1 MKKIFLVVIALI
13 VVVTILFTHQV
24 AKFKSLP
31 LNNVQSLFHVKPGT
45 GFNQL
50 CRAWQN
56 EQYLVSC
63 VPYRFYAKLFPEK
76 FTLKAGVYDISNL
89 TVLAAIEK
97 INEGQQQQFFFTI
110 IEGEQLRVV
119 LKKLKESRYITYD
132 VELKT
137 LIEQLGLDGSAE
149 GYLLPETYA
158 YTAGTSAVSLLH
170 RAKSKMDEV
179 LGVEWNNRAQNL
191 PISTPYQ
198 ALILASIIEKETG
211 YGPERGL
218 ISSVFINRLNAKM
231 RLQTDPTVIYGLGEQ
246 FDGDIKR
253 QDLRQ
258 YTPYNTYR
266 IKGLPPTPIAMPS
279 QDAIRAALNPEASD
293 YFYFVAKGN
302 GQHQFSKDLTAHN
315 RAVQKYILKRRNDS

>member
-1 MKKIFLVVIALI
+1 MKKALLLIITFIVI
-13 VVVTILFTHQV
+13 VSVFFTHQV
-24 AKFKSLP
+24 EKLKSLP
-31 LNNVQSLFHVKPGT
+31 LNNVQSLYHVKQGT

-50 CRAWQN
+50 CQAWQDKRYI
-56 EQYLVSC
+56 ESC
-63 VPYRFYAKLFPEK
+63 LAYKFYAKLFPERV
-76 FTLKAGVYDISNL
+76 TLKAGVYDISDL
-89 TVLAAIEK
+89 TVLAAIDK
-97 INEGQQQQFFFTI
+97 INKGQQHQFLFTI

-119 LKKLKESRYITYD
+119 LNKLRDSRYIRYD
-132 VELKT
+132 VELT
-137 LIEQLGLDGSAE
+137 SLPRQLALDSSAE

-158 YTAGTSAVSLLH
+158 YTAGTSAVSIMQ
-170 RAKSKMDEV
+170 RAKSKMDDV
-179 LGVEWNNRAQNL
+179 LGKEWSNRANNL
-191 PISTPYQ
+191 PIDTPYQ

-218 ISSVFINRLNAKM
+218 ISSVFTNRLHAKM

-266 IKGLPPTPIAMPS
+266 INGLPPTPIAMPS
-279 QDAIRAALNPEASD
+279 QDAIRAALNPETSD

-302 GQHQFSKDLTAHN
+302 GQHQFSKDLAAHN

>member
-1 MKKIFLVVIALI
+1 MKKTLLLLMTLIAFIGIFLTYKIS
-13 VVVTILFTHQV
+13 
-24 AKFKSLP
+24 KFKVLP
-31 LNNVQSLFHVKPGT
+31 LNNVQSLYHVKQGI

-50 CRAWQN
+50 CRSWQDKQLL
-56 EQYLVSC
+56 ESC
-63 VPYRFYAKLFPEK
+63 LPYKLYAKLFPEK
-76 FTLKAGVYDISNL
+76 VILKAGVYDLRGL
-89 TVLAAIEK
+89 TVLSAINK

-110 IEGEQLRVV
+110 IEGEQLRGV
-119 LKKLKESRYITYD
+119 LAKLKSSRFIEYD
-132 VELKT
+132 VELEKLT
-137 LIEQLGLDGSAE
+137 ELLALEVSAE

-158 YTAGTSAVSLLH
+158 YTAGTSAVSIIQ

-179 LGVEWNNRAQNL
+179 LNIEWNNRANNL
-191 PISTPYQ
+191 PINTPYQ

-211 YGPERGL
+211 YAPERGL
-218 ISSVFINRLNAKM
+218 ISSVFINRLHAKM

-258 YTPYNTYR
+258 LTPYNTYR
-266 IKGLPPTPIAMPS
+266 IDGLPPTPIAMPS
-279 QDAIRAALNPEASD
+279 QDAIRAALHPEASD

-302 GQHQFSKDLTAHN
+302 GQHQFSKDLAAHN